1 MCKFAF
7 TLHIVYLF
15 SFLGAILTFHLLHIE
30 TMSRTK
36 QNVELQQALQLNI
49 NAIVTNPAFVNGISM
64 PLIFSPINTPNFG
77 VNQNIGAIGLN
88 VQSPSHHQNHSIG
101 GIGLNLPPPPPHHN
115 HFSHSNQIDSVDINL
130 NSNFTDRSSNLNSL
144 VSKTKRIHLMG
155 NHFLALFKCVF
166 YWFQFKRV
174 GTKFIH
180 TTIEELPGELEIRE
194 LYDFS
199 IEKIRRLQPYEPHES
214 HGCLLCVD
222 FNQVPQLEMLKT
234 LINEWVR
241 KI

>member
-1 MCKFAF
+1 MP
-7 TLHIVYLF
+7 
-15 SFLGAILTFHLLHIE
+15 S
-30 TMSRTK
+30 TK
-36 QNVELQQALQLNI
+36 QNLELKQALHLYN
-49 NAIVTNPAFVNGISM
+49 NAIVTNHAFVNGITM
-64 PLIFSPINTPNFG
+64 PMIFSPISAPNFG
-77 VNQNIGAIGLN
+77 GNQKLPGIGLN
-88 VQSPSHHQNHSIG
+88 VQSP
-101 GIGLNLPPPPPHHN
+101 PHYRN

-180 TTIEELPGELEIRE
+180 TTIEELPGELEIRA